1 MLMAGGIHKMGL
13 LLFLIIIIG
22 SYAVTKVFIKN
33 MRENQRELHSLRGE
47 QDNQKDL
54 GDLVSEHAASKM
66 LK

>member
-1 MLMAGGIHKMGL
+1 MGL
-13 LLFLIIIIG
+13 LLFLLIIVGIYVI
-22 SYAVTKVFIKN
+22 TKEFTKN
-33 MRENQRELHSLRGE
+33 MRVNQKELDSLRGE